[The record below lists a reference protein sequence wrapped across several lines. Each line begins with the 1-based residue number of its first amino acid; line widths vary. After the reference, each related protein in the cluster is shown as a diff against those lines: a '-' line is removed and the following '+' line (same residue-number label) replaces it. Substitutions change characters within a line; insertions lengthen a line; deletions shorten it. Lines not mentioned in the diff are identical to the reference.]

1 VIVDPIVFLKLHA
14 HPVVKLLE
22 EVPILGTTADRTTGV
37 VGENAPH
44 AVASLPEEQRGDRTW
59 TTPKA
64 GIDGGCGHG
73 WVRQKLVISLFWIH
87 VPPEA
92 KAGTVVSFASL
103 ATGAISGVVYISVE
117 AAVAFDV
124 VPIGMSESLRPAG
137 AIPEKPPKAGPSL
150 ACAFFVRF
158 LFPPAN
164 AAKKYGDVDVRLQN
178 KASQDE
184 CL

>member
-22 EVPILGTTADRTTGV
+22 EVPILGTTADRTTAV

-64 GIDGGCGHG
+64 GIDG
-73 WVRQKLVISLFWIH
+73 LVISLFWIH

-158 LFPPAN
+158 FFHPQTRQKNMATLM
-164 AAKKYGDVDVRLQN
+164 
-178 KASQDE
+178 
-184 CL
+184 